1 MTPTMTRLGE
11 QDIQPLIVF
20 RNNQLKCWRP
30 MKVGQK
36 PLLAQDGWLDFGDGM
51 PLVSYDYT
59 QPILE
64 LVREDGSHFFWE
76 KGKRCKG
83 HPVGMCDRPPE
94 RTWEDY
100 CWYCAQKIEKESM
113 REKRQERAAVIVEEM
128 ISSGALPGFFRDWQ
142 PPALTQEQA
151 VAVMSAQDHAGC
163 AWIFG
168 DRGRGKTVTGYTL
181 LHNALQRCRRVA
193 YADAGVLTEARR
205 DSVLRA
211 TLARADLLMVD
222 DIEKGNLSEWGV
234 EILHSI
240 FDKRHEPRLRTI
252 VTSEHD
258 AGQVNQ
264 LLKTACNGRYGNSTI
279 ERLNFPKC
287 KCLAIE
293 LTGENLR
300 RAQ

>member
-1 MTPTMTRLGE
+1 MTLTMTRL
-11 QDIQPLIVF
+11 DDAPQPLSFDLRRSKNF
-20 RNNQLKCWRP
+20 RPLGENEDSL
-30 MKVGQK
+30 VGQI
-36 PLLAQDGWLDFGDGM
+36 GWLGDQ
-51 PLVSYDYT
+51 PAYDPAADLWEIDMGSGT
-59 QPILE
+59 FLWE
-64 LVREDGSHFFWE
+64 WRVRCYGAPGGCASLQHDHGPYCLDCA
-76 KGKRCKG
+76 R
-83 HPVGMCDRPPE
+83 RYE
-94 RTWEDY
+94 R
-100 CWYCAQKIEKESM
+100 AVQG
-113 REKRQERAAVIVEEM
+113 EKRQERAAVIVEEM
-128 ISSGALPGFFRDWQ
+128 ISAGALPGFFRDWQ

-163 AWIFG
+163 VWIFG

-193 YADAGVLTEARR
+193 YADAAVLTEARR

-293 LTGENLR
+293 LQGENLR

>member
-1 MTPTMTRLGE
+1 MTPITTHLDDQQPLSFDLRRSKRFRPLGE
-11 QDIQPLIVF
+11 NEDSL
-20 RNNQLKCWRP
+20 
-30 MKVGQK
+30 VGQI
-36 PLLAQDGWLDFGDGM
+36 GWLGDL
-51 PLVSYDYT
+51 PAYDPHADLWEIDLGSST
-59 QPILE
+59 FLWE
-64 LVREDGSHFFWE
+64 HRVRCYGAPGGCASLQYDGGPYCLDCTR
-76 KGKRCKG
+76 KY
-83 HPVGMCDRPPE
+83 E
-94 RTWEDY
+94 RTV
-100 CWYCAQKIEKESM
+100 QS
-113 REKRQERAAVIVEEM
+113 EKRQERAGGIVEEL
-128 ISSGALPGFFRDWQ
+128 IGCGALPGFFRTWT

-163 AWIFG
+163 VWIHG

-205 DSVLRA
+205 DSALRA
-211 TLARADLLMVD
+211 TLGRVDLLMVD

-234 EILHSI
+234 EVIHSI

-252 VTSEHD
+252 VTSEH
-258 AGQVNQ
+258 AAWQVNQ

-300 RAQ
+300 RTA